1 MLGDAEVEIVV
12 AEYENE
18 IIASG
23 FARIEDAKPYVKH
36 VQYAYFDFMYV
47 LPLYRG

>member
-23 FARIEDAKPYVKH
+23 FSPDRKCKALCKTCTICL
-36 VQYAYFDFMYV
+36 F
-47 LPLYRG
+47 